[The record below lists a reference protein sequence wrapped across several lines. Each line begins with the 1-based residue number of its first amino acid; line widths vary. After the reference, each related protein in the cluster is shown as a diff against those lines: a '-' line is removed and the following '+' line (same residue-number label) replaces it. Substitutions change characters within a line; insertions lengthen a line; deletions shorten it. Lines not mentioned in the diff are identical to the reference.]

1 MLRYAVFVAL
11 LSATLACE
19 AFPNN
24 TQATFNWWQC
34 YESSITYYNATPED
48 SNGKFEYPIVLTKP
62 LLVVADIDNKGK
74 DYSSLT
80 LSIRIWEWGGFLGC
94 QWNEINTFGLLS
106 NLDACT
112 HGVPCPIK
120 TGRQTITLTI
130 DFSKFQAII
139 GLLKNDAPYQIEI
152 TLKDNNSSDKTCVMA
167 QGRALTH

>member
-1 MLRYAVFVAL
+1 MLRYAVFATL
-11 LSATLACE
+11 LSAALACE

-24 TQATFNWWQC
+24 TATTYNWWQC
-34 YESSITYYNATPED
+34 YDSHIKYYKTTPED
-48 SNGKFEYPIVLTKP
+48 STGKLEYPIALTKP
-62 LLVVADIDNKGK
+62 LLVVADIDNSGK

-80 LSIRIWEWGGFLGC
+80 LSIRLWEWGGFLGC

-120 TGRQTITLTI
+120 TGRQTLTLTI

-167 QGRALTH
+167 QARALTH